1 MVHKRE
7 KPDRM
12 EKMNNQDDFFDD
24 IISDEA
30 EMDDFESNEFQDDE
44 EDEDEDAEVRTVL
57 LAKNEMLA
65 LLGLKTFA
73 DNAIIVRV
81 DPRQAVP
88 SAQRYEDTES
98 ALKWFNRSL
107 ATSRKNGWEVI
118 FDGQPL
124 YG

>member
-1 MVHKRE
+1 
-7 KPDRM
+7 M

-30 EMDDFESNEFQDDE
+30 ELEDFDGDEEQDE
-44 EDEDEDAEVRTVL
+44 EDDEDAEVRTVL

-65 LLGLKTFA
+65 LLGLKKSA
-73 DNAIIVRV
+73 EAGIIVRV
-81 DPRQAVP
+81 DPRQPLP
-88 SAQRYEDTES
+88 SAQRYDDIDS
-98 ALKWFNRSL
+98 AVEWFNRSL

-118 FDGQPL
+118 FDGQPS

>member
-1 MVHKRE
+1 
-7 KPDRM
+7 
-12 EKMNNQDDFFDD
+12 MNNQDDFFDD

-30 EMDDFESNEFQDDE
+30 EMDDFESNEFHGDE
-44 EDEDEDAEVRTVL
+44 EDEDEEDAEVRTVL

-81 DPRQAVP
+81 DPRQAIP
-88 SAQRYEDTES
+88 SAQRYDDAE
-98 ALKWFNRSL
+98 AAIKWFNRSL

-118 FDGQPL
+118 FDGQPM

>member
-1 MVHKRE
+1 
-7 KPDRM
+7 
-12 EKMNNQDDFFDD
+12 MNNQDDFFDD

-30 EMDDFESNEFQDDE
+30 EMDDFENNEYHDEDDE
-44 EDEDEDAEVRTVL
+44 DGDAEVRTVL

-81 DPRQAVP
+81 DPRQAIP
-88 SAQRYEDTES
+88 SAQRYDDAE
-98 ALKWFNRSL
+98 AAVKWFNRSL

>member
-1 MVHKRE
+1 MKN
-7 KPDRM
+7 
-12 EKMNNQDDFFDD
+12 MNNQDDFQDDFFDD

-30 EMDDFESNEFQDDE
+30 EMPDFESHDDVDDDY
-44 EDEDEDAEVRTVL
+44 DEDDAGEVRTVL

-65 LLGLKTFA
+65 LLGLKKSA
-73 DNAIIVRV
+73 ESGIIVRV
-81 DPRQAVP
+81 DPRQPLP
-88 SAQRYEDTES
+88 SAQRYDDIES
-98 ALKWFNRSL
+98 AVEWFNRSL

>member
-1 MVHKRE
+1 MS
-7 KPDRM
+7 
-12 EKMNNQDDFFDD
+12 NQDDFFDD

-30 EMDDFESNEFQDDE
+30 ELDEFSVNPQLDDDDDDDDE
-44 EDEDEDAEVRTVL
+44 ADEDAEVRTVL

-73 DNAIIVRV
+73 DNAIIIRV
-81 DPRQAVP
+81 DPRQSIP
-88 SAQRYEDTES
+88 SAQRYDDTES

>member
-1 MVHKRE
+1 
-7 KPDRM
+7 
-12 EKMNNQDDFFDD
+12 MNNQDDFFDD

-30 EMDDFESNEFQDDE
+30 EIDDFENNDYRDE
-44 EDEDEDAEVRTVL
+44 EDDETDEDAEVRTVL

-73 DNAIIVRV
+73 DNAIIIRV
-81 DPRQAVP
+81 DPRQAIP
-88 SAQRYEDTES
+88 SAQRYDDTAS

-118 FDGQPL
+118 FDGQPM

>member
-1 MVHKRE
+1 
-7 KPDRM
+7 
-12 EKMNNQDDFFDD
+12 MNNQDDFFDDIISDD

-30 EMDDFESNEFQDDE
+30 EMDDFESHEYRDDE
-44 EDEDEDAEVRTVL
+44 EENEDDDAEVRTVL

-81 DPRQAVP
+81 DPRQALP
-88 SAQRYEDTES
+88 SAQRYEDTGA